1 MLEQIK
7 KFLASIPEIIETFL
21 DSSAFASLGG
31 VTSLHTNCC
40 VHATRPS
47 CVHATPPK
55 VTLGGEIYGNDKVTT
70 MEEVDIAESME
81 IFNLDRDDCKK
92 ESSWFL

>member
-7 KFLASIPEIIETFL
+7 KFLTSIPEIIETFL

-31 VTSLHTNCC
+31 VTSLHTNC
-40 VHATRPS
+40 S
-47 CVHATPPK
+47 VHATPPK

-70 MEEVDIAESME
+70 MEEGDIA
-81 IFNLDRDDCKK
+81 
-92 ESSWFL
+92 

>member
-31 VTSLHTNCC
+31 VASLHTNH
-40 VHATRPS
+40 VHITL
-47 CVHATPPK
+47 PK
-55 VTLGGEIYGNDKVTT
+55 VTLGGEIYEHDKAIA
-70 MEEVDIAESME
+70 MEGDIA
-81 IFNLDRDDCKK
+81 
-92 ESSWFL
+92 

>member
-40 VHATRPS
+40 VHATL
-47 CVHATPPK
+47 PK

-70 MEEVDIAESME
+70 MEEVDIA
-81 IFNLDRDDCKK
+81 
-92 ESSWFL
+92 